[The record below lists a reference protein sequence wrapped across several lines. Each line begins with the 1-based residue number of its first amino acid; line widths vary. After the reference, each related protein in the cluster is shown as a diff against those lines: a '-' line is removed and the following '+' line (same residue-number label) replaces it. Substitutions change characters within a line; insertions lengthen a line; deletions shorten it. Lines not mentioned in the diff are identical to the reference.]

1 VHVVE
6 RGGIVDVVDEGPGI
20 DAAALE
26 RIFDPFWRGAAGG
39 AAGSDETGPSGLG
52 LGLTIAERVCAA
64 AGWTLSIASGEGRGT
79 RASVRLSATA
89 AA

>member
-1 VHVVE
+1 MTRVAVPKPVSPH
-6 RGGIVDVVDEGPGI
+6 
-20 DAAALE
+20 AL
-26 RIFDPFWRGAAGG
+26 GALAV
-39 AAGSDETGPSGLG
+39 LIG

-79 RASVRLSATA
+79 RACVRLAPTGA